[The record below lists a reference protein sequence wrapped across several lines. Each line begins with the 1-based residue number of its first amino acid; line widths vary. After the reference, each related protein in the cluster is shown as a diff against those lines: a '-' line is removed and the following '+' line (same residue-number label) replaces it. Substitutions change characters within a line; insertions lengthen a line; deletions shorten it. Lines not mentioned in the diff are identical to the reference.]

1 MRYGLNGYEP
11 MSLQQIGDRFNLSK
25 ERIRQIEKKAIRRLR
40 HPSRS
45 TKLKSYMQD

>member
-1 MRYGLNGYEP
+1 MRFGLDGYEP
-11 MSLQQIGDRFNLSK
+11 MSLQQIGDEFKLSK

-45 TKLKSYMQD
+45 QRLKSFLQD